1 MGRHPLS
8 TRFTAVVRIGV
19 VDYPE
24 TSELVNVFDSFL
36 SVVLRSVDLGETKW
50 ALPSERERLANAIV
64 EVYQKTR
71 EKFTV
76 DDRRHYLFTPRDM
89 TLLVKNLCRYDLV
102 TENIVEVVAH
112 EASRIF
118 RDRLVGSEACNRFDQ
133 QLSSIMRAQF
143 RHTLSSGNSYF
154 TSLSLGRGSAGSAG
168 GGGNKKGETKE
179 ADSSGASAKDSMGG
193 GLYRMAVSMPFHEPT
208 ILLLDNCFPF

>member
-64 EVYQKTR
+64 EIYQKTR

-102 TENIVEVVAH
+102 TENIVEIVAH

-118 RDRLVGSEACNRFDQ
+118 RDRLVGSDACNRFDQ
-133 QLSSIMRAQF
+133 QLSGIMRAQF
-143 RHTLSSGNSYF
+143 RHTLSSGNAYF
-154 TSLSLGRGSAGSAG
+154 TSLSLGRGSAGAA
-168 GGGNKKGETKE
+168 GGGNKKGEAKE
-179 ADSSGASAKDSMGG
+179 ADPNGVSAKDSMGG
-193 GLYRMAVSMPFHEPT
+193 GLFRMTVRATFHE
-208 ILLLDNCFPF
+208 